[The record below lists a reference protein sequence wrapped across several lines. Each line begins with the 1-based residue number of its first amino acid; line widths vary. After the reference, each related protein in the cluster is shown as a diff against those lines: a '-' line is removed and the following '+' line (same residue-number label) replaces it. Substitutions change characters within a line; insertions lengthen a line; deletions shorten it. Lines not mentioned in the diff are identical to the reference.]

1 MNNRKYIVLQ
11 CYHVNVLTLS
21 SPRQAKRY
29 PANPLSCESRVCT
42 TLDKNQMTSRFIK
55 LIKDRFILFFFCKG
69 TKYSRSLCSYYS
81 LFSAFGIKYPKK
93 STPFSF

>member
-21 SPRQAKRY
+21 SLRQAKRY

-55 LIKDRFILFFFCKG
+55 LIKDRLILF
-69 TKYSRSLCSYYS
+69 S
-81 LFSAFGIKYPKK
+81 SAKVLNSHEAYVRIIRCFQ
-93 STPFSF
+93 FLE

>member
-29 PANPLSCESRVCT
+29 PANLLSCESRVCT

-55 LIKDRFILFFFCKG
+55 LIKDRLILFSPAKVLNIHEAYVRIIHCFQ
-69 TKYSRSLCSYYS
+69 YLE
-81 LFSAFGIKYPKK
+81 
-93 STPFSF
+93 